1 MAEVPDYFQKIYDLT
16 TFLITTIE
24 IEGSSFESRRD
35 LQRNIFEDAD
45 NLWLITWQYSITD
58 EQINARLTTEEMEK
72 FVNPI
77 IHTLKYFEVS
87 TYEEI
92 LEIRL
97 GFQHK
102 MIP

>member
-1 MAEVPDYFQKIYDLT
+1 MSKPPLQIVFDLT

-24 IEGSSFESRRD
+24 IEESTFKARRKYLRDVFEK
-35 LQRNIFEDAD
+35 AD
-45 NLWLITWQYSITD
+45 DLWLITWQYNITD
-58 EQINARLTTEEMEK
+58 EEMGARLTVEEMEK
-72 FVNPI
+72 IVSPI

-87 TYEEI
+87 TYQEI